1 MFKKFIIFAIAFSLI
16 FSGCAS
22 KTATSKKIDDL
33 RGLYKYNNEYYVIG
47 DKYSFSIK
55 ETADIDEIRRF
66 FASEFAKDVKED
78 FATVCIYEKEQKI
91 AGSYVIAIEKE
102 KISDEKYIELK
113 KSFNMFNP
121 LINKDGSEFI
131 KSLLKA
137 GYVTSFNY
145 LNGNLVRLDD
155 EKRKEILK
163 SGKFQNPIKVF
174 ASDDCTKNSSGSD
187 LNVGSFLVGTTMAA
201 GTVATVVAFP
211 MVYIA
216 GAAFYALFFIGWG
229 LACALDLSRC
239 S

>member
-91 AGSYVIAIEKE
+91 AGSYVIAIEK
-102 KISDEKYIELK
+102 KISDEKYLDLK

-145 LNGNLVRLDD
+145 LNGNIVKLDD
-155 EKRKEILK
+155 EKRKEILN

-174 ASDDCTKNSSGSD
+174 ASDDCTKNNSGSD
-187 LNVGSFLVGTTMAA
+187 LDVGSFLVGTTMAA

-216 GAAFYALFFIGWG
+216 GAAFYATFFLGWG
-229 LACALDLSRC
+229 LACVLKLSRC

>member
-1 MFKKFIIFAIAFSLI
+1 MFKKFMIFAIAFSLI

-22 KTATSKKIDDL
+22 KTAASKKIDDL

-91 AGSYVIAIEKE
+91 AGSYVIAIEKK
-102 KISDEKYIELK
+102 KISDEKYLDLK

-163 SGKFQNPIKVF
+163 LGKFQNPIKVF
-174 ASDDCTKNSSGSD
+174 ASDDCTKNNSGSD
-187 LNVGSFLVGTTMAA
+187 VDVGGFLLGTTMAA